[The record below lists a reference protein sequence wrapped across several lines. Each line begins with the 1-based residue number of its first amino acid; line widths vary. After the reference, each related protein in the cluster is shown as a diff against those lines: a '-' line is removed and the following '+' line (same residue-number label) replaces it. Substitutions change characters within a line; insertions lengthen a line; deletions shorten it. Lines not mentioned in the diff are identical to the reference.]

1 MAAAPVGFAGVLGAN
16 YSNTSCSG
24 CGSANGWGLNG
35 QGAFGLGMSDLG
47 AEIDGGVAGSFES
60 GGGTSAGV
68 GGNIFWA
75 PAQGRLGAT
84 VDWNHISIPGPD
96 GDVTS
101 YGGFGE
107 FYASNQFTLGG
118 NAGGLHLSS
127 SGASVNGMYL
137 NGGGTLYAMPDLGI
151 TGSIGYNHIG
161 KGFGNVMTYS
171 IGGEWLVSE
180 TTPISLSAG
189 YTNVD
194 LPHGAPSLNVFTL
207 GVKFYAGGGAM
218 SLVDRHRNGALG
230 PLTQPILTGLRSVF

>member
-1 MAAAPVGFAGVLGAN
+1 MADEVLTSWGRTGKWLCLEHWGV
-16 YSNTSCSG
+16 
-24 CGSANGWGLNG
+24 
-35 QGAFGLGMSDLG
+35 
-47 AEIDGGVAGSFES
+47 V
-60 GGGTSAGV
+60 
-68 GGNIFWA
+68 
-75 PAQGRLGAT
+75 
-84 VDWNHISIPGPD
+84 PD
-96 GDVTS
+96 VVT
-101 YGGFGE
+101 
-107 FYASNQFTLGG
+107 
-118 NAGGLHLSS
+118 
-127 SGASVNGMYL
+127 
-137 NGGGTLYAMPDLGI
+137 
-151 TGSIGYNHIG
+151 IG